1 MAHLILLGDSIFDN
15 ASYVP
20 NEPAVIEQVQ
30 ELLPPGDTALLRAID
45 GDKIAGVYR
54 QLEQLPAAT
63 THLFLS
69 VGGNDALQAAYQI
82 IPSGELVT
90 LRLDE
95 LVAMKQRFEKDYQAL
110 LETVLSYGKDTIV
123 CTIYDRCPVEGRP
136 MKQLIY
142 TLLPMFNDCILR
154 QAAQAGLPVIDLRV
168 LCQDRTDFS
177 ALSPIEPS
185 VKGGKKIA
193 KAIVEITQSYPFKSD
208 HESGNKSGK
217 TWLFC

>member
-1 MAHLILLGDSIFDN
+1 MAHLVLLGDSVFDN

-20 NEPAVIEQVQ
+20 NEPAVIDQVQ
-30 ELLPPGDTALLRAID
+30 QFLPPGDTALLRAID
-45 GDKIAGVYR
+45 GNTIAGVYS
-54 QLEQLPAAT
+54 QLEHLPAAT

-69 VGGNDALQAAYQI
+69 VGGNDALREAYKI
-82 IPSGELVT
+82 IPASELVT

-95 LVAMKQRFEKDYQAL
+95 LVTMRQRFEKDYQAL
-110 LETVLSYGKDTIV
+110 LETVLSYEKETIV
-123 CTIYDRCPVEGRP
+123 CTVYDRCPVEGRP

-168 LCQDRTDFS
+168 LCQDKTDFS

-185 VKGGKKIA
+185 VKGGEKIA
-193 KAIVEITQSYPFKSD
+193 KAIVEITQSDPFQ
-208 HESGNKSGK
+208 SGK
-217 TWLFC
+217 TYLFC

>member
-1 MAHLILLGDSIFDN
+1 MAHLVLLGDSVFDN

-20 NEPAVIEQVQ
+20 NEPAVIDQVQ
-30 ELLPPGDTALLRAID
+30 QFLPPGDTALLRAID
-45 GDKIAGVYR
+45 GNTIAGVYS
-54 QLEQLPAAT
+54 QLEHLPAAT

-69 VGGNDALQAAYQI
+69 VGGNDALREAYKI
-82 IPSGELVT
+82 IPASELVT

-95 LVAMKQRFEKDYQAL
+95 LVTMRQRFEKDYQAL
-110 LETVLSYGKDTIV
+110 LETVLSYEKETIV
-123 CTIYDRCPVEGRP
+123 CTVYDRCPVEGRP

-154 QAAQAGLPVIDLRV
+154 QAAHAGLPVIDLRV
-168 LCQDRTDFS
+168 LCQDKADFS

-185 VKGGKKIA
+185 VKGGEKIA
-193 KAIVEITQSYPFKSD
+193 KAIVEITQHYPF
-208 HESGNKSGK
+208 KSGK

>member
-20 NEPAVIEQVQ
+20 NEPALIEQVQ
-30 ELLPPGDTALLRAID
+30 QLLPPGDTALLRAID

-69 VGGNDALQAAYQI
+69 VGGNDALREAYQI

-110 LETVLSYGKDTIV
+110 LETVLS
-123 CTIYDRCPVEGRP
+123 
-136 MKQLIY
+136 
-142 TLLPMFNDCILR
+142 
-154 QAAQAGLPVIDLRV
+154 
-168 LCQDRTDFS
+168 
-177 ALSPIEPS
+177 
-185 VKGGKKIA
+185 
-193 KAIVEITQSYPFKSD
+193 
-208 HESGNKSGK
+208 H
-217 TWLFC
+217 

>member
-1 MAHLILLGDSIFDN
+1 MAHLVLLGDSVFDN

-20 NEPAVIEQVQ
+20 NEPAVIDQVQ
-30 ELLPPGDTALLRAID
+30 QFLPPGDTALLRAID
-45 GDKIAGVYR
+45 GNTIAGVYS
-54 QLEQLPAAT
+54 QLEQLPPAT

-69 VGGNDALQAAYQI
+69 VGGNDALREAYKI
-82 IPSGELVT
+82 IPASELVT

-95 LVAMKQRFEKDYQAL
+95 LVTMRQRFEKDYQAL
-110 LETVLSYGKDTIV
+110 LETVLSYEKETIV
-123 CTIYDRCPVEGRP
+123 CTVYDRCPVEGRP

-168 LCQDRTDFS
+168 LCQDKTDFS

-185 VKGGKKIA
+185 VKGGEKIA
-193 KAIVEITQSYPFKSD
+193 KAIVEITQHYPF
-208 HESGNKSGK
+208 KSGK